1 MKSEISEE
9 VILAVGDMLGS
20 DEIAVQLVP
29 VFEENIMNFDDEGY
43 HDMSSK
49 LKNYMFFVW
58 VMGFACG
65 LDNAENVNEYLD
77 SNNKPIGSLQ

>member
-1 MKSEISEE
+1 MKNEISED
-9 VILAVGDMLGS
+9 VILAVGDMIGS

-29 VFEENIMNFDDEGY
+29 VFEENIMNFDENGY
-43 HDMSSK
+43 PEMSSK

-65 LDNAENVNEYLD
+65 LDNAEGVNEFL
-77 SNNKPIGSLQ
+77 SIKKRPIGSLQ